1 MGPMKIRVLSFARS
15 KNSAMHQAEE
25 DYMQRIRGLFNFE
38 LVLLDAGKL
47 GALPDLVLKR
57 KEAEILLAKLKPDD
71 FLVVL
76 EQSGKSLSSQGLSDL
91 INQHMVGGRSVLNFA
106 IGGAFGWDT
115 SVRTRANI
123 QLSLSSMTFT
133 SQLTELILV
142 EQIYRAL
149 TLIKGMP
156 YHK

>member
-1 MGPMKIRVLSFARS
+1 MKIRVLSFARS
-15 KNSAMHQAEE
+15 KNSSIQEAEQG
-25 DYMQRIRGLFNFE
+25 YLQRMKGLANFE
-38 LVLLDAGKL
+38 LVLLEAGKL
-47 GALPDLVLKR
+47 GAAPDLVVKR
-57 KEAEILLAKLKPDD
+57 KEAEVLLAKLKADE

-76 EQSGKSLSSQGLSDL
+76 EQSGKSLSSQGLSEL
-91 INQHMVGGRSVLNFA
+91 VNQHMVGGRSVLNFA
-106 IGGAFGWDT
+106 IGGAFGWDPT
-115 SVRTRANI
+115 VRSRANF